1 MEDLKVYDIN
11 PTELKELQYALLT
24 TNKGDI
30 LIKLFPQEAPQSVTN
45 FATLAKQK
53 FYDGL
58 KFHRVIDGFVAQ
70 GGCPYGTGTGGP
82 GYRIKCELEN
92 NSHRHEKGSLSMAHA
107 GRDTGGSQFFLCF
120 VPLPHLDGE
129 HTVFGQIEPS
139 DASSLKTLDL
149 LQPNDTITTIKILA
163 QKPEC

>member
-1 MEDLKVYDIN
+1 MEELKVYDIN

-30 LIKLFPQEAPQSVTN
+30 LIKLFSQEAPQSVTN

-139 DASSLKTLDL
+139 DTSSLKTLDL